1 MKQVRRIAAAAAV
14 SVLGAGAAQAAD
26 IVIGV
31 PNWPSVAATANVL
44 KVIIEDNY
52 GLEVELQNGTNPVVF
67 EAMDSGSM
75 HVHPEVWLPNQANL
89 HDKFVKE
96 KGTVSMNPNGVSS
109 FQGMCVTK
117 HTADEYGVSKLS
129 DLTNPDIATI
139 FDTDGDGKGEVWIG
153 AAGWAST
160 NVEKIR
166 AKSYGYDATMNLKE
180 MDETLAMAEV
190 DNAVVQKKP
199 LVFFCYTPNHMFA
212 LHDLI
217 ILEEPPYDAAKWN
230 VIQPT
235 DDPDWLDKS
244 SAPVAWDLAYL
255 HIHYATAMETDFPEV
270 ASMLSKVKFDT
281 DIVSGMTYA
290 LVVEKQDPADF
301 AKQWVGDNGELGGSL
316 AEVTAPGARGLRAPA
331 PRPSPPCRFSSTAP
345 RSRTT
350 ANARRTTG
358 RCPGGVRD
366 RERGGSHQAG

>member
-1 MKQVRRIAAAAAV
+1 MKQIKRLTAAIAA
-14 SVLGAGAAQAAD
+14 SVLGAGAVQAAD
-26 IVIGV
+26 VVIGV
-31 PNWPSVAATANVL
+31 PNWPSVNATAHVL

-52 GLEVELQNGTNPVVF
+52 GLDVELQNGTNPIIF

-89 HDKFVKE
+89 HEKFVKS
-96 KGTVSMNPNGVSS
+96 KGSVLMNPNGVAS

-117 HTADEYGVSKLS
+117 HTADEYGVSKVS
-129 DLTNPDIATI
+129 DLTNPDIATL
-139 FDTDGDGKGEVWIG
+139 FDTDGDGMGEVWIG

-180 MDETLAMAEV
+180 LDETLAMAEV
-190 DNAVVQKKP
+190 DNAVVQSKP

-212 LHDLI
+212 LHELV
-217 ILEEPPYDAAKWN
+217 ILDEPKYDQAKWN

-235 DDPDWLDKS
+235 DDPDWLAKS

-255 HIHYATAMETDFPEV
+255 HIHYAAAMELDLPEV

-281 DIVSGMTYA
+281 DIVSAMTYA
-290 LVVEKQDPADF
+290 LVVAKQDPADF
-301 AKQWVGDNGELGGSL
+301 AKKWVGDNADMVE
-316 AEVTAPGARGLRAPA
+316 RWLR
-331 PRPSPPCRFSSTAP
+331 
-345 RSRTT
+345 
-350 ANARRTTG
+350 
-358 RCPGGVRD
+358 
-366 RERGGSHQAG
+366 